1 MRTFSI
7 GSQQTFRRAFYEE
20 LQAFSNIIPFYES
33 LSWALLSLSGCLN
46 PVSTPNIRE
55 EILADLEGRS
65 IDESREV
72 LLVFATLFDI
82 YKSYQNS
89 IVVEISAILPGGI
102 LRCISLGQTE
112 GFNSYNTVGFIN
124 YQPIVY
130 LIGRNV
136 LGRLFNVTGSCID
149 LYNEVTTDMP
159 FVRSVSTEENHTPQ
173 KPTLIKIK
181 ANADTS
187 SDSDCVKANAL
198 FKECTSHINVK
209 ETSLDHLISLYCG
222 CYMGMTSAPIAP
234 ISRLPIEAE
243 SSRAP
248 KHMVQKLQEYIRT
261 HSKPAEPINPKPN

>member
-65 IDESREV
+65 IDESHEV

-159 FVRSVSTEENHTPQ
+159 FVRAVSTEETHTYQ
-173 KPTLIKIK
+173 
-181 ANADTS
+181 N
-187 SDSDCVKANAL
+187 
-198 FKECTSHINVK
+198 
-209 ETSLDHLISLYCG
+209 
-222 CYMGMTSAPIAP
+222 
-234 ISRLPIEAE
+234 
-243 SSRAP
+243 
-248 KHMVQKLQEYIRT
+248 
-261 HSKPAEPINPKPN
+261 